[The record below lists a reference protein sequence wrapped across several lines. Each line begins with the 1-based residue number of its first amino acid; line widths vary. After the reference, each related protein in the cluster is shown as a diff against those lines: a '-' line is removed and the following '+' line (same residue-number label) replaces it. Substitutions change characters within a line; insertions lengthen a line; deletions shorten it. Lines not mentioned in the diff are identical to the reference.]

1 MLIVVPKERR
11 AGEARVAASPETVK
25 KFVALGAR
33 VAIEAGAGAE
43 AAMRD
48 AAYAAAGAEISSD
61 IAAALGAADLVLKVQ
76 RPGADEIAAMKS
88 GAALACL
95 MAPFADPAALK
106 AAAARGLT
114 VLALEF
120 VPRITRAQSMDV
132 LSSQANLAGY
142 RAVIDAAAQYGKI
155 FPMLMTAAG
164 TISPCKLFVLGAG
177 VAGLQAIATARRLGA
192 IVSATD
198 VRRAAGEQIASLGA
212 KFVFVELQDDME
224 TAAGYAKEL
233 SEDDKRRQAAL
244 VAEHVKSQDIVIATA
259 LVPGRPAP
267 RLISAA
273 MVASM
278 KPGSVVVDLAVES
291 GGNCELAKLDQVIT
305 TDNGVTIVGYGNLP
319 SRVAVDASALFAR
332 NLFNLLSPFIDKTTK
347 ALALDFDDEVIK
359 GTLAARGGRI
369 VHPALAA
376 LAAPALATETAA

>member
-1 MLIVVPKERR
+1 
-11 AGEARVAASPETVK
+11 
-25 KFVALGAR
+25 
-33 VAIEAGAGAE
+33 
-43 AAMRD
+43 
-48 AAYAAAGAEISSD
+48 
-61 IAAALGAADLVLKVQ
+61 
-76 RPGADEIAAMKS
+76 MKS

-291 GGNCELAKLDQVIT
+291 GGNCGLAKLDQVIT

-359 GTLAARGGRI
+359 GTLAARGASI

>member
-61 IAAALGAADLVLKVQ
+61 IAASLGAADLVLKVQ

-95 MAPFADPAALK
+95 MAPFADPAALT

-212 KFVFVELQDDME
+212 KFVFVDLQDDME

-332 NLFNLLSPFIDKTTK
+332 NLSTSV
-347 ALALDFDDEVIK
+347 ALHRQDHEGA
-359 GTLAARGGRI
+359 GARFRRRGDQGHARRARRP
-369 VHPALAA
+369 HRPSRARRPRRAG
-376 LAAPALATETAA
+376 LATETAA

>member
-142 RAVIDAAAQYGKI
+142 SAVLDAAAQYGRI
-155 FPMLMTAAG
+155 FPH
-164 TISPCKLFVLGAG
+164 
-177 VAGLQAIATARRLGA
+177 
-192 IVSATD
+192 
-198 VRRAAGEQIASLGA
+198 
-212 KFVFVELQDDME
+212 DDD
-224 TAAGYAKEL
+224 
-233 SEDDKRRQAAL
+233 S
-244 VAEHVKSQDIVIATA
+244 
-259 LVPGRPAP
+259 GRHN
-267 RLISAA
+267 
-273 MVASM
+273 
-278 KPGSVVVDLAVES
+278 GSV
-291 GGNCELAKLDQVIT
+291 LD
-305 TDNGVTIVGYGNLP
+305 
-319 SRVAVDASALFAR
+319 
-332 NLFNLLSPFIDKTTK
+332 
-347 ALALDFDDEVIK
+347 
-359 GTLAARGGRI
+359 
-369 VHPALAA
+369 
-376 LAAPALATETAA
+376 